1 MQLCET
7 LLVEHPEKVK
17 NPAPLHKA
25 ILHCSTYSN
34 TLVRRKCL
42 TVLNR
47 IVGSL
52 SGAAIAR
59 ALFKELQNFLDSN
72 KVIAKSED
80 QKENDN
86 NSCISPHALIECI
99 TSLCSS
105 SGLTTEDAHLLAIEA
120 LLPTHH
126 PSIVALAPNLWVKI
140 VKHLNC
146 KPKDLVARRAGHFRS
161 SLIEG
166 YKNTL
171 VSIFFIILGT
181 FYKTKVE
188 IEIKIL
194 FIYFKRNFGFG
205 NFLI

>member
-1 MQLCET
+1 MQFCET
-7 LLVEHPEKVK
+7 LLVEHPEKIK

-34 TLVRRKCL
+34 TSMRRKCL

-47 IVGSL
+47 IVGNL
-52 SGAAIAR
+52 SGAVIAR

-86 NSCISPHALIECI
+86 SCISPHALIECI
-99 TSLCSS
+99 ISLCSS
-105 SGLTTEDAHLLAIEA
+105 SGLTVEDAHLLAIEA

-126 PSIVALAPNLWVKI
+126 PSVVALAPNLWVNI

-146 KPKDLVARRAGHFRS
+146 KPKDLLAQRASHFRS

-166 YKNTL
+166 YNNTF
-171 VSIFFIILGT
+171 VS
-181 FYKTKVE
+181 
-188 IEIKIL
+188 
-194 FIYFKRNFGFG
+194 R
-205 NFLI
+205 